1 MSAKDIMNGF
11 IKILGNKRMYKRLII
26 LLLIIGAVTCYGF
39 YSGAIADILAAIFGG
54 GK

>member
-11 IKILGNKRMYKRLII
+11 IKILSSNKMFKRLII
-26 LLLIIGAVTCYGF
+26 VLFIFGAVTCYGF

>member
-11 IKILGNKRMYKRLII
+11 IKILRSKKMYQRLII
-26 LLLIIGAVTCYGF
+26 ILIIIGAVICYGF

-54 GK
+54 K

>member
-26 LLLIIGAVTCYGF
+26 ILLIIGAVTCYGF
-39 YSGAIADILAAIFGG
+39 YSGAIAEILAAIFGG
-54 GK
+54 K

>member
-54 GK
+54 K

>member
-1 MSAKDIMNGF
+1 MSAKDVMNGF
-11 IKILGNKRMYKRLII
+11 IKILNSKKMYKRLII
-26 LLLIIGAVTCYGF
+26 ILLIIGVVISYGF

>member
-11 IKILGNKRMYKRLII
+11 IKILNSKKMYKRLII